1 MKKLKISWIK
11 VISIVLMCGIS
22 FYTLT
27 FGIKRAT
34 DFEIYK
40 KPTISTKI
48 YNVWHIETFEGG
60 GKARISYL
68 NNVARKLEKENPG
81 VLFAVK
87 QIEPSKLENLI
98 ATQTPDIISF
108 GYGVGKIILPHLI
121 ELDSTFDIRDELVE
135 SGTFNNKLYALA
147 YIVSGYAFFEH
158 GGNNENFLCGTNSYT
173 KPENIYNDLNLT
185 PAKQQSQYQAY
196 QDFVNT
202 KNTKLLGTARDVFRV
217 ENLNN
222 IGRISASILPVKT
235 YTDLIQYIGVS
246 TLDENSKLFLKTALS
261 FDYQSTLTQ
270 YSLFSSSYNK
280 LYSLGI
286 YNDMENAILNCKI
299 AKVFDD

>member
-22 FYTLT
+22 FYTLA

-40 KPTISTKI
+40 KPSINTKI

-60 GKARISYL
+60 GKSRISYL
-68 NNVARKLEKENPG
+68 NTIARKLEKENPG

-87 QIEPSKLENLI
+87 QIEPTELESLLT
-98 ATQTPDIISF
+98 TQTPDIFSF
-108 GYGVGKIILPHLI
+108 GYGVGKIVLPHLK
-121 ELDSTFDIRDELVE
+121 ELDSTFNIRDELVE

-158 GGNNENFLCGTNSYT
+158 NGNYNKFLCGTNSYT

-217 ENLNN
+217 QNLNK
-222 IGRISASILPVKT
+222 IGRINASILPVET
-235 YTDLIQYIGVS
+235 YTDLIQYIGLP
-246 TLDENSKLFLKTALS
+246 TTDDMSKLFLKTALS
-261 FDYQSTLTQ
+261 FDFQSSLNQ

-280 LYSLGI
+280 IYNLGI
-286 YNDMENAILNCKI
+286 YNDMENAILNCKV